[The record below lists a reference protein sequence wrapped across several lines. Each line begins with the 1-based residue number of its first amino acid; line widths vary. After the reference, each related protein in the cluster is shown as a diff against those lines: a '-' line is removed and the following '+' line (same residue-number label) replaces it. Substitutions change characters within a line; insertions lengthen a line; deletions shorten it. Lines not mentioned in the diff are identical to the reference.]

1 MKKLFF
7 ISIIM
12 ICFQFAVV
20 KTVAQQKG
28 TIYYDINWKVVHS
41 KDESKF
47 YRIVNFDQT
56 NLSIDTISDYYLNGE
71 IYSRGFTK
79 RIDKFEDSKTTFVGK
94 RKFYSSNGK
103 LSNISVYNNDGIII
117 GKYTFNE
124 NGEVKSISSYNL
136 KNEITSYV
144 IYYDNGKLYQ
154 KITYITGTK
163 DKTISTFNLNG
174 NKSNEIIYTDSIPKY
189 DWYLVFDELGNSTK
203 YNIKT
208 KAPYYNEKKSKVFY
222 KDGET
227 YKYYNQNGIIVTM
240 NLKVEKNY
248 GKYYIAYIG
257 ISNLTGSEFNFDPKE
272 ISVILIK
279 DDIETIGEV
288 LSSNDYM
295 KKVNNKQG
303 WQAALVSFGQGI
315 ATIGAGYSTTASVAG
330 VTDGKNSTVGLGV
343 SKTYNSAENYIVNQN
358 AQNNI
363 NNINNQQSQIKN
375 ELNSGYLKLN
385 TIFNE
390 ERIFGQVNIVFK
402 QANKIKITIPINGVG
417 YDFLWDNV
425 N

>member
-1 MKKLFF
+1 MKLTKVIWIIIVLTLFTTF
-7 ISIIM
+7 N
-12 ICFQFAVV
+12 AYG
-20 KTVAQQKG
+20 QQTKK
-28 TIYYDINWKVVHS
+28 IYYDGNWKVVHS

-71 IYSRGFTK
+71 IYSRGLTK
-79 RIDKFEDSKTTFVGK
+79 RIDKFEDSKSTFVGK

-103 LSNISVYNNDGIII
+103 LSNISVYNYDGTINE
-117 GKYTFNE
+117 KYTFNE
-124 NGEVKSISSYNL
+124 NEKVKSITAFNL
-136 KNEITSYV
+136 KNEITSSV
-144 IYYDNGKLYQ
+144 IYNDNGNLYQ
-154 KITYITGTK
+154 KIIYTNGTK
-163 DKTISTFNLNG
+163 DKTVSTFNLNG

-208 KAPYYNEKKSKVFY
+208 EAPYYKEKSKVFY

-227 YKYYNQNGIIVTM
+227 YKYYTQNGIIVTM
-240 NLKVEKNY
+240 NLKVENSY
-248 GKYYIAYIG
+248 GKYYIARIA
-257 ISNLTGSEFNFDPKE
+257 ISNLTGSEFNFEPKD
-272 ISVILIK
+272 ISAILIK
-279 DDIETIGEV
+279 DDIETNGEV

-295 KKVNNKQG
+295 KKVTNKQR
-303 WQAALVSFGQGI
+303 WESTLVSFGQAI
-315 ATIGAGYSTTASVAG
+315 STIGAGYSSSVIS
-330 VTDGKNSTVGLGV
+330 DGKNVVVQKS
-343 SKTYNSAENYIVNQN
+343 YNSAENTMVNQN

-363 NNINNQQSQIKN
+363 NNLNNQQFQIKN

-390 ERIFGQVNIVFK
+390 ERIYGQVNIVFK
-402 QANKIKITIPINGVG
+402 QANKIKVTIPINGVG